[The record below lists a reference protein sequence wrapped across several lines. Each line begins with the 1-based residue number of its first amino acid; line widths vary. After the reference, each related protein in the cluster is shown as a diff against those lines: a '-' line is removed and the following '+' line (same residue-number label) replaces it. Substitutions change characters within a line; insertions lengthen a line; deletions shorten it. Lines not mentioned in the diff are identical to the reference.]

1 MKLFLI
7 FTLIGALQRH
17 HVTGRVSYYYHSTQ
31 FNELIKVYTDFF
43 RKKSPKSLCL
53 QSVNKNTTLPQVDDG
68 DVTECK
74 KEMFEE
80 FIADFGLQVP
90 ENERN
95 LKFRVFW
102 AEIQRC
108 LSKNKQA
115 HYPLVKNYH
124 LDVRISAIINLV
136 IIKILY
142 YILRNNA
149 CATSPVVLILEM
161 KFRENFLFQR
171 FYKLMKQVWE
181 KN

>member
-1 MKLFLI
+1 LGNYSWEFHGGVFWDIWDISSAEDPHINQEVVSGWFL
-7 FTLIGALQRH
+7 A
-17 HVTGRVSYYYHSTQ
+17 SY
-31 FNELIKVYTDFF
+31 V
-43 RKKSPKSLCL
+43 
-53 QSVNKNTTLPQVDDG
+53 QVDDG

-95 LKFRVFW
+95 LKFRLFW

-124 LDVRISAIINLV
+124 LDKQRLCHLTRRSNSGNEVPREFFV
-136 IIKILY
+136 PEILQTDE
-142 YILRNNA
+142 
-149 CATSPVVLILEM
+149 TSVGE
-161 KFRENFLFQR
+161 E
-171 FYKLMKQVWE
+171 LMDQ
-181 KN
+181 N